1 MRFIA
6 KRPELLFSPTCLDFL
21 GMQNH
26 FARQDP
32 SRPTQAVQWRPETP
46 PVEKS
51 NVEPITAPSYLNAI
65 SEEAETMEKV
75 MPAQARV
82 DGHARRRASLAEQE
96 DALANMPLDA
106 WLNQAAALLNPMLL

>member
-26 FARQDP
+26 FAQP
-32 SRPTQAVQWRPETP
+32 HASPPTHATTWRPETP
-46 PVEKS
+46 PTT
-51 NVEPITAPSYLNAI
+51 NTTVEPITAPTYLKSI
-65 SEEAETMEKV
+65 SEEAESMERV

-82 DGHARRRASLAEQE
+82 DAHARRRASRAEE
-96 DALANMPLDA
+96 DDAMATMSLDT
-106 WLNQAAALLNPMLL
+106 WLSQAAALLNPMVL